1 MTAKKKTN
9 MKYDFDEE
17 DIGNMNFTLFDK
29 DIKCDVKKKA
39 LYDDEFDEYMSNYF
53 VNIPKELF
61 GAILSEKDDL
71 LKIIRGNLTLI
82 NLRRGPFQL
91 T

>member
-1 MTAKKKTN
+1 
-9 MKYDFDEE
+9 
-17 DIGNMNFTLFDK
+17 MNFTLFDK